1 MKRFLS
7 SPAARLTLT
16 AVALCL
22 LLALFFKLI
31 RTKEQSAGAR
41 LASQAE
47 QQRRRTVAASEGLN
61 QAAATASRLASEEA
75 AELAQIRQWQKTR
88 PAEQEPVKAAE

>member
-7 SPAARLTLT
+7 SPAAKLALT
-16 AVALCL
+16 AVVLCL
-22 LLALFFKLI
+22 LLAIFIKLI
-31 RTKEQSAGAR
+31 QPERQSAGAR
-41 LASQAE
+41 LTNPAE
-47 QQRRRTVAASEGLN
+47 QERRRTVAASEGLN

-88 PAEQEPVKAAE
+88 PADQGPVEAAK